1 LFTTHAQITD
11 ELACKGLFDPF
22 TVNRSPGLYTTV
34 SADNGYTSATT
45 SSSSSASKG
54 VKASSSTNS
63 TATVPTAAAVK
74 PGTVASSSSEH
85 VTALHKAFGALL
97 EHTTADALV
106 AARVRRAVTS
116 VLAAAPATKDNDDDD
131 YVTTDADT
139 TTAAAAKPTVAA
151 AAVITST
158 AAAAAAAM
166 SATAQTAA
174 VRSAL
179 CLIRLSSSG
188 LTAAELI
195 GLLRRLRRARTQL
208 PAARF
213 AAASEYT
220 GTKRKQANTT
230 AAATASATGADAEIQ
245 FVAPAFTSEDW
256 LVLEAQLKPFVL
268 CVLGRYRLRGR
279 AQAAAVDLLLVDSEA
294 VSDSNMRLAAYSGT
308 TATAATAAATAAV
321 VNSHNSVYTSSPRV
335 FYLQE
340 LQWYFEQQAPSR
352 RRSEELPHALH
363 ALIAIHSEAAGTGS
377 SSNIAT
383 YSTAAVPAGT
393 TAAATVAVTSAT
405 SVVAAAA
412 AAATAVAVMAVQSN
426 NNSNSSS
433 SSAAAHRARLCRDA
447 LLSAVTAVPTFTL
460 LADEQQGDVAAL
472 ARHFAACQTSSEAAL
487 AKLRHSFER
496 RYAVEP
502 PPLVDTRITL
512 VSAASA
518 TAAAAADGTAA
529 ATAAATATAV
539 VPQVTYHLLTAGDTP
554 LLKELHSEGSAVLLS
569 IAVFAH
575 SHLGLTAAAQCLAE
589 SAVCMMLGV
598 RSLSSKELSRIAHVH
613 TPALQ
618 LLRGLDFL
626 ARCYLAHAVA
636 MHELIVGE
644 HPQQQQG
651 LYCGT
656 LQTEPEQSELVQRRH
671 EAAAAAAA
679 AALAAV
685 REEELSAS
693 GQQLEQQQQQQSSTL
708 QHKRQLK
715 AAVRAVD
722 FASKLKAAAA
732 LARSNTAAS
741 VASADDAQAAAVAQ
755 QQQQLISNAKRRRA
769 VPKHVASGA
778 ANTNAATATD
788 TAGATKQQ
796 QQNTIQA
803 VAAALLKAAVPGGQV
818 LSTLVV

>member
-1 LFTTHAQITD
+1 
-11 ELACKGLFDPF
+11 
-22 TVNRSPGLYTTV
+22 
-34 SADNGYTSATT
+34 
-45 SSSSSASKG
+45 
-54 VKASSSTNS
+54 
-63 TATVPTAAAVK
+63 
-74 PGTVASSSSEH
+74 
-85 VTALHKAFGALL
+85 
-97 EHTTADALV
+97 
-106 AARVRRAVTS
+106 
-116 VLAAAPATKDNDDDD
+116 
-131 YVTTDADT
+131 
-139 TTAAAAKPTVAA
+139 
-151 AAVITST
+151 
-158 AAAAAAAM
+158 M

-179 CLIRLSSSG
+179 CLVRLSSSG

-220 GTKRKQANTT
+220 GTKRRQANT
-230 AAATASATGADAEIQ
+230 AATAASVTGADAEIQ

-308 TATAATAAATAAV
+308 TATAATAAAAAAV
-321 VNSHNSVYTSSPRV
+321 ANGGHSSVYTSSPRV

-363 ALIAIHSEAAGTGS
+363 ALIGIHNEAAGTGIS
-377 SSNIAT
+377 SSIAT
-383 YSTAAVPAGT
+383 YNTTALPV
-393 TAAATVAVTSAT
+393 TAAATVTAMPAT
-405 SVVAAAA
+405 AVVAAAA
-412 AAATAVAVMAVQSN
+412 AAAVAPAATATTVQCN
-426 NNSNSSS
+426 ANSSS

-460 LADEQQGDVAAL
+460 LADEQQGDVVAL
-472 ARHFAACQTSSEAAL
+472 ARHFAACQTSSETAL

-518 TAAAAADGTAA
+518 TATAAADGTAA
-529 ATAAATATAV
+529 ATAAATAV

-554 LLKELHSEGSAVLLS
+554 LLKGLHSEGSAVLLS

-598 RSLSSKELSRIAHVH
+598 RSLSSKELSRVAHVH

-626 ARCYLAHAVA
+626 AHCYLAHAVA

-685 REEELSAS
+685 REEELNAS
-693 GQQLEQQQQQQSSTL
+693 GQQREQHQQQQSSTL
-708 QHKRQLK
+708 QHKKQLK

-755 QQQQLISNAKRRRA
+755 QHPSSTAKRRRA
-769 VPKHVASGA
+769 VPKHAAAGA
-778 ANTNAATATD
+778 DNTAATTATTSA
-788 TAGATKQQ
+788 TASKQQ

-803 VAAALLKAAVPGGQV
+803 VAAALLQAAVPGG
-818 LSTLVV
+818 

>member
-22 TVNRSPGLYTTV
+22 TVDRSPGLYTTV
-34 SADNGYTSATT
+34 STDNGYTSATT
-45 SSSSSASKG
+45 SSGSSASTG
-54 VKASSSTNS
+54 LKASSSTSS
-63 TATVPTAAAVK
+63 TATMPTAAAVK

-116 VLAAAPATKDNDDDD
+116 VLAATPATKESDDDD
-131 YVTTDADT
+131 YATTNADT
-139 TTAAAAKPTVAA
+139 MAAAAAKPAVVAA
-151 AAVITST
+151 AAITST

-166 SATAQTAA
+166 TATAQTAA

-208 PAARF
+208 PGARF
-213 AAASEYT
+213 AAVSEYSN
-220 GTKRKQANTT
+220 TKRKQANTT

-256 LVLEAQLKPFVL
+256 LVLEAHLEPFVL
-268 CVLGRYRLRGR
+268 CALGRYRMRGR

-308 TATAATAAATAAV
+308 ATTTATAAATAAV
-321 VNSHNSVYTSSPRV
+321 VNNHNSGYTSSPRV

-363 ALIAIHSEAAGTGS
+363 ALIAIHSEAAGT
-377 SSNIAT
+377 SNCSIAT
-383 YSTAAVPAGT
+383 YSTAAAPVT
-393 TAAATVAVTSAT
+393 TAAAAT
-405 SVVAAAA
+405 ATPAFAVVAAAA
-412 AAATAVAVMAVQSN
+412 AAAVAPAVTATTVQSN
-426 NNSNSSS
+426 ANSSSSS

-460 LADEQQGDVAAL
+460 LADEQQGDVVAL
-472 ARHFAACQTSSEAAL
+472 ARHFAACQTSSETAL

-529 ATAAATATAV
+529 TTAATAATAV

-656 LQTEPEQSELVQRRH
+656 LQAEPEQSELVQRRR

-685 REEELSAS
+685 REEEPSAS
-693 GQQLEQQQQQQSSTL
+693 GQQLEQQQQSSTL
-708 QHKRQLK
+708 QHKKHLK

-741 VASADDAQAAAVAQ
+741 VASDDDAQAAAVAQ
-755 QQQQLISNAKRRRA
+755 QQPSSTAKRRRA
-769 VPKHVASGA
+769 VPKHAAAGA
-778 ANTNAATATD
+778 DDTAATTATTSA
-788 TAGATKQQ
+788 TASKQQ

-803 VAAALLKAAVPGGQV
+803 VAAALLKAAVPGG
-818 LSTLVV
+818 